1 MVFKG
6 EDGQWVAECLSLPGC
21 VSQGKTREEAVSQI
35 REAIRLYIAVL
46 QEDQLPIPDEQFD
59 TLLVAVQASRRLWPR
74 MRKSSGEGGLSF
86 ASPGRESY
94 GATPRSTIWAGEWFL
109 ITRNWIGA
117 PCERSSVAPEL
128 P

>member
-59 TLLVAVQASRRLWPR
+59 TLLVAV
-74 MRKSSGEGGLSF
+74 
-86 ASPGRESY
+86 
-94 GATPRSTIWAGEWFL
+94 
-109 ITRNWIGA
+109 
-117 PCERSSVAPEL
+117 
-128 P
+128 

>member
-1 MVFKG
+1 MRQAVVFKG

-59 TLLVAVQASRRLWPR
+59 TLLVAV
-74 MRKSSGEGGLSF
+74 
-86 ASPGRESY
+86 
-94 GATPRSTIWAGEWFL
+94 
-109 ITRNWIGA
+109 
-117 PCERSSVAPEL
+117 
-128 P
+128 

>member
-1 MVFKG
+1 VVFKG

-59 TLLVAVQASRRLWPR
+59 TLLVAV
-74 MRKSSGEGGLSF
+74 
-86 ASPGRESY
+86 
-94 GATPRSTIWAGEWFL
+94 
-109 ITRNWIGA
+109 
-117 PCERSSVAPEL
+117 
-128 P
+128 